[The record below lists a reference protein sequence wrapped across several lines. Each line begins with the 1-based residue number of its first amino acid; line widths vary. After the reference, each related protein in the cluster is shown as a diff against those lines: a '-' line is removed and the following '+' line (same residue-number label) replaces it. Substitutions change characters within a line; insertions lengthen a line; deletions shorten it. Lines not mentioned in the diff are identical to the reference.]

1 MKTKINNRS
10 IEIRNSSWDD
20 YNYCYLLTKNNML
33 SFYVKHNL
41 EWKAEVYKKNFTPK
55 YIKILEYNKRRI
67 GFYKLTFKEDSW
79 YLADLQISWLLR
91 GKGIGTKILWIIETI
106 VKKKKYNKLKLKVFF
121 DNPAVNLY
129 KRLGYNILEKE
140 SERFLMVKYI

>member
-1 MKTKINNRS
+1 
-10 IEIRNSSWDD
+10 
-20 YNYCYLLTKNNML
+20 
-33 SFYVKHNL
+33 
-41 EWKAEVYKKNFTPK
+41 
-55 YIKILEYNKRRI
+55 
-67 GFYKLTFKEDSW
+67 
-79 YLADLQISWLLR
+79 LADLQISWLLR